1 MNALVYNV
9 THHTTCPTINKM
21 CQLVTDRQFQ
31 EAEQSLVTCINGLV
45 NQGYHSR
52 NQIQR
57 MLTLL
62 EILYTE
68 FNSYYLQWAKKHGK
82 NEISEIEE
90 LSNKMHPNFLIANC
104 TDPESMDDLLYEV
117 RNYLMNL
124 SNKEQE
130 KEARHH
136 LTCYQKQLAHA

>member
-21 CQLVTDRQFQ
+21 CQLVAERSFR
-31 EAEQSLVTCINGLV
+31 EAEESLVSCIGSLIE
-45 NQGYHSR
+45 QKYHSH
-52 NQIQR
+52 NQIRR

-90 LSNKMHPNFLIANC
+90 LSNKMHPNFLLANC
-104 TDPESMDDLLYEV
+104 VDPESMDDLLYEV

-124 SNKEQE
+124 SDDAQY
-130 KEARHH
+130 KEARYH
-136 LTCYQKQLAHA
+136 LECYQKQLA